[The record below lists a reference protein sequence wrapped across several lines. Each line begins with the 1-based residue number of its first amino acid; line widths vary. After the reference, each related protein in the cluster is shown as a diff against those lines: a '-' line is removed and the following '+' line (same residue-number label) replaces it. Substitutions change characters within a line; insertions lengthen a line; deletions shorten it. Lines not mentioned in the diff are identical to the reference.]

1 MRASSGADGVVRTTT
16 ELWIR
21 ALLVLYPPE
30 FREGYEGALL
40 ETFREQWAATP
51 VLRRPAVWMRTTAGL
66 VRGAVAERTRGG
78 RRQRRGDGM
87 GRWRMELGLAAR
99 RLLRAPGFAVVSMGT
114 LALAVGAFG
123 AVFAVVSGVLLREM
137 PYPEP
142 DELTWVWRDYWGDFP
157 RGWVSGLDVSL
168 LREHD
173 DVFVGVAGLRTGRA
187 NLATGDGTGARDVA
201 LILGSPGYLRL
212 LGVDPMLGPGF
223 RGTPED
229 GAFGDLLDEVVLHH
243 DLWQRA
249 WGGDPAIVG
258 RTVRLDGEPFRVVGV
273 MPPWFDFRMSSS
285 LGDPVPADAYVT
297 HRVDLAAQEVY
308 DGSFAG
314 LARVRPGT
322 SEAEVEAALGQVA
335 GVLDADFRNRGL
347 RLWTTRVRDDL
358 VAGFRGPLL
367 SVLGAAAFLL
377 LILAGNL
384 ATLFLARAGEQM
396 RSAAV
401 RTALG
406 AGRPAL
412 LRAAVS
418 EPILVG
424 LGGLVGGTLLAL
436 LGTDL
441 LADAL
446 RDTLPRAAE
455 IGFDARVWAGVAGAV
470 VVAGLLSTVGPVAR
484 WLSVDPARGMAEG
497 GRSGA
502 SGAAERAREGLV
514 VAQVALALTLLVGTG
529 LLVKSVQELL
539 AEDPGFEVSNAL
551 TFRVGIQGT
560 DYADDTVAFQ
570 TQEALR
576 RDFESLPGV
585 VSAGYGNALPLS
597 QETNQL
603 QVHFPDFVAPDP
615 EDSRQMV
622 DLFVVSP
629 GYVESMGMRLLAGR
643 SFEPGDET
651 AGGGVALIDDV
662 LARRFFPDGPAVGGR
677 LVIRGSDTLTVAGVV
692 DQPRLY
698 SVREDDRAQVF
709 LPATPGIRTDTHFV
723 LALEE
728 GRSPGALAEPVR
740 RSVEDLDP
748 DLAISDVAS
757 ARELVRRSL
766 VPERLNMRLALIFAV
781 AAMVLAGLGLYGVV
795 SGMVLR
801 RRREI
806 GLRMAMGA
814 DGGRVVRRVLGR
826 GLRLVALGAVVGAVL
841 SWAVGRWIASL
852 LFGVSPLDPATL
864 VGSALMLGTVAVVA
878 SWLPARRAVRIPP
891 SEALRAD

>member
-1 MRASSGADGVVRTTT
+1 
-16 ELWIR
+16 
-21 ALLVLYPPE
+21 
-30 FREGYEGALL
+30 
-40 ETFREQWAATP
+40 
-51 VLRRPAVWMRTTAGL
+51 
-66 VRGAVAERTRGG
+66 
-78 RRQRRGDGM
+78 
-87 GRWRMELGLAAR
+87 MELALAAR
-99 RLLRAPGFAVVSMGT
+99 RLVRAPGFALVSTGT

-142 DELTWVWRDYWGDFP
+142 EQLNWVWRDYWGDFP

-173 DVFVGVAGLRTGRA
+173 DVFEAVAGLRSDRA
-187 NLATGDGTGARDVA
+187 NLSTGDGSGARDVA

-212 LGVDPMLGPGF
+212 LGVDPVLGPGF
-223 RGTPED
+223 RSTPED
-229 GAFGDLLDEVVLHH
+229 GEFGDLLDEVVLHH

-249 WGGDPAIVG
+249 YGGDPGIVG

-285 LGDPVPADAYVT
+285 LGDPVPADAFVT
-297 HRVDLAAQEVY
+297 HRVDLGVQDVH
-308 DGSFAG
+308 DGSFAA

-322 SEAEVEAALGQVA
+322 PDAAVEAALSDVA
-335 GVLDADFRNRGL
+335 GVLDAEFRNRGL
-347 RLWTTRVRDDL
+347 RLWTTRPRDDL

-406 AGRPAL
+406 ADRPAL

-418 EPILVG
+418 EPILIG

-441 LADAL
+441 LANVL

-455 IGFDARVWAGVAGAV
+455 IGFDARVWTGVVGAV
-470 VVAGLLSTVGPVAR
+470 LVAGLLSTVGPVAR

-497 GRSGA
+497 GRGGTSGR
-502 SGAAERAREGLV
+502 AERAREGLV

-529 LLVKSVQELL
+529 LLVKSVQGLL
-539 AEDPGFEVSNAL
+539 AEDPGFDVGNAL
-551 TFRVGIQGT
+551 TFRVGIQGN

-576 RDFESLPGV
+576 RELEALPGV
-585 VSAGYGNALPLS
+585 ASAGYGNALPLS

-615 EDSRQMV
+615 EDTRQMV

-643 SFEPGDET
+643 SFRAGDRIAE
-651 AGGGVALIDDV
+651 GGVALIDDL
-662 LARRFFPDGPAVGGR
+662 LARRYFPDGPAVGGR
-677 LVIRGSDTLTVAGVV
+677 LVIRGSDTLTVVGVV

-698 SVREDDRAQVF
+698 SVREDDRAQVL
-709 LPATPGIRTDTHFV
+709 LPATPGIRTDTRFV
-723 LALEE
+723 LALE
-728 GRSPGALAEPVR
+728 GGWSPGALAAPARQV
-740 RSVEDLDP
+740 VVDQDP

-766 VPERLNMRLALIFAV
+766 VPERLNMRLALTFAL
-781 AAMVLAGLGLYGVV
+781 AAMVVAGLGLYGVV
-795 SGMVLR
+795 SGMVIR

-826 GLRLVALGAVVGAVL
+826 GLRLVALGALVGTVL

-852 LFGVSPLDPATL
+852 LFGVSPLDPGTLMAATL
-864 VGSALMLGTVAVVA
+864 VLGTVAVAA
-878 SWLPARRAVRIPP
+878 SWLPARRAVRIAP